1 MKHTTTLLAT
11 LFLLVVHVSPLSA
24 QEDGSEAEAE
34 ADGDAP
40 AEAEES
46 PNPPAPRWDMR
57 AELAFT
63 DQSGSR
69 SLQVFTGGFNAS
81 HRRREDFRFDIGV
94 QSRYGRSNGEM
105 VTRNDRLDIAFDLTP
120 DEAWSPFLFAEGE
133 RDPMRQLDLRLNG
146 GAGAK
151 YTAARRPDGSEA
163 LSISMALLHSMER
176 RTPPVDTAETTAQL
190 SRNLARWSTRVR
202 AGHEVRRGTEVTHR
216 TYYQPVWD
224 DLADYLLRSETGLRF
239 SLTERVALS
248 MVYQWNRDTSLPAD
262 TSPDDRLFRT
272 GLTLRL

>member
-11 LFLLVVHVSPLSA
+11 LFLLAVYVLPLAA
-24 QEDGSEAEAE
+24 QEDESEAEA
-34 ADGDAP
+34 AGDSP

-120 DEAWSPFLFAEGE
+120 DEAWSPFLFADGE
-133 RDPMRQLDLRLNG
+133 RDPMRQLELRLNG

-151 YTAARRPDGSEA
+151 YTAARRSGRLGGALHLHGSPA
-163 LSISMALLHSMER
+163 LHGAQDSPGGHRRDHGTALPEPGPVEHAGAR
-176 RTPPVDTAETTAQL
+176 RTRGAA
-190 SRNLARWSTRVR
+190 RN
-202 AGHEVRRGTEVTHR
+202 RGNAPDV
-216 TYYQPVWD
+216 
-224 DLADYLLRSETGLRF
+224 
-239 SLTERVALS
+239 
-248 MVYQWNRDTSLPAD
+248 LPAGVGR
-262 TSPDDRLFRT
+262 S
-272 GLTLRL
+272 G

>member
-11 LFLLVVHVSPLSA
+11 LLLLAVHVLPLAA
-24 QEDGSEAEAE
+24 QEDEAEAE
-34 ADGDAP
+34 TDDEVP
-40 AEAEES
+40 AEAEEA
-46 PNPPAPRWDMR
+46 PNPPPPRWDMR

-81 HRRREDFRFDIGV
+81 HRHREDFRFDIGV

-105 VTRNDRLDIAFDLTP
+105 VTRNDRLDVAFDLTP

-133 RDPMRQLDLRLNG
+133 RDPMRQLELRLNG

-163 LSISMALLHSMER
+163 LSISMALLHSLER
-176 RTPPVDTAETTAQL
+176 RTPPEDPGDAEAQL
-190 SRNLARWSTRVR
+190 SRSLARWSTRVR

-216 TYYQPVWD
+216 TYYQPVYD

-248 MVYQWNRDTSLPAD
+248 MVYQWNRDTSVPAD

>member
-1 MKHTTTLLAT
+1 MKHTTAT
-11 LFLLVVHVSPLSA
+11 LGILFFLVFVALPLA
-24 QEDGSEAEAE
+24 GQEDDSDATATDEVP
-34 ADGDAP
+34 ADP
-40 AEAEES
+40 EEQQD
-46 PNPPAPRWDMR
+46 PPAPRWDMR

-63 DQSGSR
+63 DQSGNR

-81 HRRREDFRFDIGV
+81 HRHREDFRFDVGLE
-94 QSRYGRSNGEM
+94 SRYGRSDGEM
-105 VTRNDRLDIAFDLTP
+105 VTRNDRLDVAFDLTP

-133 RDPMRQLDLRLNG
+133 RDPIRQLHLRLNG
-146 GAGAK
+146 GGGAK

-163 LSISMALLHSMER
+163 LSISMALLHSFER
-176 RTPPVDTAETTAQL
+176 RTPQEEPADPDALLTR
-190 SRNLARWSTRVR
+190 SLARWSTRIR
-202 AGHEVRRGTEVTHR
+202 AGHEVRRGTDVTHR

-239 SLTERVALS
+239 SLTERVAMS

-262 TSPDDRLFRT
+262 VSPDDRLFRT